1 MIEEGIAA
9 GKKFSI
15 EDMGA
20 MQQDVVDV
28 MARRQVPNLIKI
40 AVSIKTELN
49 AKQREDLDFILSIL
63 EKWDFKMD
71 EESIGATVY
80 AFAILEF
87 NKSLFHAYESDPE
100 ERASMLDGYL

>member
-9 GKKFSI
+9 GKKFTI

-20 MQQDVVDV
+20 MQQDVLDV
-28 MARRQVPNLIKI
+28 MARRQVPNLVKI
-40 AVSIKTELN
+40 AGSVKKELN
-49 AKQREDLDFILSIL
+49 KKQADDLDFILSII

-87 NKSLFHAYESDPE
+87 NKSLFHAYESDP
-100 ERASMLDGYL
+100 